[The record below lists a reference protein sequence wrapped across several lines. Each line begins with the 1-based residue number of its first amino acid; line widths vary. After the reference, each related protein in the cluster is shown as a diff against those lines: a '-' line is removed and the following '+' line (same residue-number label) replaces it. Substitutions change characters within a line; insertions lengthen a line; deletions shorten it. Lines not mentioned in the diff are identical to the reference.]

1 MKEVISR
8 KNKSYLKW
16 IVAIIGLGLFI
27 FLCEQLSENE
37 LNDFDF
43 MIYNFVSSFVSPG
56 VTKVFRFITRFG
68 SVEVIFPLCILIF
81 MLMKDKKKIILSI
94 VNILGAVCLNQVLKF
109 IIERPRPAVVR
120 LAEASGFSFP
130 SGHSMCSLAFYGFL
144 LYLLI
149 RSNGG
154 FHFKLFGSIIIC
166 ALIILIGVSRIYL
179 GVHYSSDVIAGFA
192 LALAYLIVFTDI
204 TDKIVY
210 KI

>member
-16 IVAIIGLGLFI
+16 IVAIIGICLFLY
-27 FLCEQLSENE
+27 LCDKLSENE

-68 SVEVIFPLCILIF
+68 SIEVIFPLCILIF

-166 ALIILIGVSRIYL
+166 ALILLIGVSRIYL

>member
-1 MKEVISR
+1 MDEVIKR
-8 KNKSYLKW
+8 KRKSYIKW
-16 IVAIIGLGLFI
+16 IVAIIGLGLFLY
-27 FLCEQLSENE
+27 LCVKLSVND
-37 LNDFDF
+37 LNHFDF
-43 MIYNFVSSFVSPG
+43 MVYNFVSSFVSPKA
-56 VTKVFRFITRFG
+56 TKIFRFITRFG

-94 VNILGAVCLNQVLKF
+94 VNILGAVCLNQALKF

-120 LAEASGFSFP
+120 LAQASGFSFP
-130 SGHSMCSLAFYGFL
+130 SGHSMCSLVFYGFL

-154 FHFKLFGSIIIC
+154 FWFKFFGSIIIC
-166 ALIILIGVSRIYL
+166 SLIILIGVSRIYL

-210 KI
+210 NK